1 MPTSFAQKFT
11 TTFITGGCRIHVQQD
26 NPDIS
31 KGTIPTS
38 IVISLYT
45 WNTDYTTTTGGTPLV
60 TEKAI
65 IASEDIEDCETWV
78 FAFWKPLSTGTY
90 LWEITVQT
98 EASDSTGTFRV
109 LRDSESTYHDAY
121 EGDGT
126 NVTNVAWDFHSY
138 IMGLGSETY
147 ERLLSFGD
155 TFTGSYATDIGHA
168 NPQVNRG
175 TTTSPNYVNSIY
187 AQDAVMLSGRK
198 VGRIGSGSLVK
209 LN

>member
-31 KGTIPTS
+31 NGTIPTS
-38 IVISLYT
+38 IMISLYQ
-45 WNTDYTTTTGGTPLV
+45 WDTDYLTTTGSTPLV

-65 IASEDIEDCETWV
+65 VASEDIEDCETWV
-78 FAFWKPLSTGTY
+78 FAFWKPLPTGTY

-98 EASDSTGTFRV
+98 GDSDETGTFRV
-109 LRDSESTYHDAY
+109 LRDSESTYNDGY
-121 EGDGT
+121 EDG
-126 NVTNVAWDFHSY
+126 TNVAWDFHSY
-138 IMGLGSETY
+138 IMGLDATGETY

-155 TFTGSYATDIGHA
+155 TFTGSYATDVGHA

-175 TTTSPNYVNSIY
+175 TTASPNYVNSIY
-187 AQDAVMLSGRK
+187 AQDAVILSGRK